1 VRGRRFLC
9 SLTQLFCRR
18 LCRGCP
24 RICRGFD
31 FVITFEHIELPA
43 KLLDYFLRGNK
54 SNINQSSPAK
64 DGLGVVESLSAQG
77 AKLVSWLHLVGC
89 HYGGRFGN
97 FSLTQ
102 KRTKKQ
108 LFAGLCIQE
117 WGSSKRRNF
126 YQGKSQPSIHV
137 CIFIPVHRLLESAKN
152 RFGNFSLTQKR
163 TKKQLFAGF
172 CIQEWGGSKRRN
184 LYQGK
189 SQPSIHVCIFS
200 PVHRL
205 LESAKKLV
213 VRAILG
219 VVTTVWLL
227 KLCISHFVTLRSE

>member
-1 VRGRRFLC
+1 MTSVARHMIYCTSNVRTSNR
-9 SLTQLFCRR
+9 
-18 LCRGCP
+18 
-24 RICRGFD
+24 
-31 FVITFEHIELPA
+31 HIELPA

-89 HYGGRFGN
+89 HYGG
-97 FSLTQ
+97 
-102 KRTKKQ
+102 
-108 LFAGLCIQE
+108 
-117 WGSSKRRNF
+117 
-126 YQGKSQPSIHV
+126 
-137 CIFIPVHRLLESAKN
+137 